1 MFGPL
6 FDTWTAFFS
15 DHAMLRTAIAFL
27 HIGGLMLGGGCAIA
41 ADLATI
47 EAVREGPIGRTTQ
60 LHVLRRTHAIV
71 VTGLVSLFVS
81 GALLFAA
88 DADTFI
94 HSRVFWAK
102 MALMA
107 TLLFNGFVMLLG
119 ERKVQRGDA
128 RAWRQLHHVAVSSL
142 VLWFLTTLA
151 GAALPNV

>member
-1 MFGPL
+1 
-6 FDTWTAFFS
+6 
-15 DHAMLRTAIAFL
+15 
-27 HIGGLMLGGGCAIA
+27 
-41 ADLATI
+41 
-47 EAVREGPIGRTTQ
+47 
-60 LHVLRRTHAIV
+60 
-71 VTGLVSLFVS
+71 
-81 GALLFAA
+81 
-88 DADTFI
+88 
-94 HSRVFWAK
+94 